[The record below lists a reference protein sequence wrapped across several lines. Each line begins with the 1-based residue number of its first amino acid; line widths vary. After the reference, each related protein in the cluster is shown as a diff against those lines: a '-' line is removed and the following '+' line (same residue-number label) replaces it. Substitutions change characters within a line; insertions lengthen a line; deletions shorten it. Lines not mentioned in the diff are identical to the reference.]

1 MSVTQM
7 RSSRMADAEWQT
19 RVDLAAC
26 YRLVDLFGWS
36 DLINTRITARG
47 GHDHFL
53 INRFGML
60 YDEITASSLLKI
72 DAAGNK
78 VDPSGDE
85 INSGGFALPSTIHI
99 ARPDINCVIH
109 THTIAGCAVSMQKDG
124 LLPLNQHA
132 LQVIGDIA
140 YHDYEGTG
148 RSTDE
153 RQRFLADFGD
163 KHIMVLRNHGLF
175 IIGRTIA
182 EAFIATYRMERACAM
197 QLAFQQ
203 SGAPFYPLSEAV
215 VGAGYARS
223 NARRRP
229 RPRSQQ
235 VRLAGAPAQA
245 RPHRPV
251 LQAIG
256 PRTEELWP
264 NRRLRAAVKRMCKG
278 ILVGP
283 GPDEPSTSDRSGLC
297 RPLTD
302 GLTRGAW
309 PARAGGAR
317 RPERWLP
324 AAGSSRPRLRRQT
337 LPRCRGR

>member
-36 DLINTRITARG
+36 DLINTRITARVPG

-72 DAAGNK
+72 DAAGNE
-78 VDPSGDE
+78 VEPSGDE
-85 INSGGFALPSTIHI
+85 INSGGFALPSTIHM

-109 THTIAGCAVSMQKDG
+109 THTIAGCAVSMQRDG

-203 SGAPFYPLSEAV
+203 SGAQFYPLSEAV

-223 NARRRP
+223 NA
-229 RPRSQQ
+229 
-235 VRLAGAPAQA
+235 GAA
-245 RPHRPV
+245 RGHD
-251 LQAIG
+251 
-256 PRTEELWP
+256 P
-264 NRRLRAAVKRMCKG
+264 NKF
-278 ILVGP
+278 
-283 GPDEPSTSDRSGLC
+283 D
-297 RPLTD
+297 
-302 GLTRGAW
+302 W
-309 PARAGGAR
+309 PA
-317 RPERWLP
+317 L
-324 AAGSSRPRLRRQT
+324 LRKLDRID
-337 LPRCRGR
+337 PSYKE